1 MKKGEIITAGLF
13 VIIALIGIIDAFR
26 LGFGWQ
32 ADGPAAGFSVLWLS
46 LLLLFCSAMLLVI
59 NVKKADTG
67 DNFFVGRQGLNE
79 VLRIFFT
86 ATILTLGIIYPGV
99 YFATIGYCLIFVRW
113 LGKHNWATVIIFT
126 IVMTGAVY
134 FGMEKGLQLPLPKSL
149 LWRKGLFPI

>member
-13 VIIALIGIIDAFR
+13 LLIALIGLRDAFR

-32 ADGPAAGFSVLWLS
+32 DDGPQAGFSVLWLS
-46 LLLLFCSAMLLVI
+46 LLLLVCAVSLLVI
-59 NVKKADTG
+59 NLRKPTG
-67 DNFFVGRQGLNE
+67 DDFFVSKQGVAE
-79 VLRIFFT
+79 IGRIFLT
-86 ATILTLGIIYPGV
+86 ATLMSIGIVYTGV
-99 YFATIGYCLIFVRW
+99 YFATIGYCLLFVRW
-113 LGKHNWATVIIFT
+113 LGKHSWATVIIFT